1 MYNEKSFNSK
11 HLDTLRGINDC
22 FVHVCIVPNS
32 FPDPK
37 TLKNLALNA
46 KDM

>member
-1 MYNEKSFNSK
+1 MYNDSS
-11 HLDTLRGINDC
+11 TLTRGINDC

-37 TLKNLALNA
+37 TLKNVALNA